1 MDYVYQA
8 MGCRISLLQE
18 SSQEAQYI
26 LRYIN
31 TSNYSYGESHAMF
44 TTFSD
49 ISIHLNKYM
58 VSCILCLVH
67 SQIHLTI
74 LMMSFILCSVHFQIR
89 QYI

>member
-31 TSNYSYGESHAMF
+31 TSNYSYGEFHAMF
-44 TTFSD
+44 TTF
-49 ISIHLNKYM
+49 LYT
-58 VSCILCLVH
+58 V
-67 SQIHLTI
+67 IHLTI
-74 LMMSFILCSVHFQIR
+74 LMVSPMLCSLHFQTFQCI
-89 QYI
+89 